1 MVKALLDIVH
11 RNRAGESIA
20 IPSVCTA
27 HPDVLRIVLR
37 YAAEV
42 NQPIVIEATSNQV
55 NQEGGYTGMT
65 PSQFVGFVSDLA
77 LNAGADPT
85 AIIFGGDHL
94 GPQAWRNLPAKEAMA
109 KADVMI
115 REYVQAGFYKIHLD
129 CSEGCAGEPAQV
141 DEQTAAQ
148 RAARLMSVALHASD
162 NPESL
167 TFVIGTEVP
176 PPGGARVDSHGDIAA
191 TTAAN
196 AAATLQAHESAF
208 VDAGLG
214 DVQALVSG
222 LVVQPG
228 VEFGPMTVYHLPLDR
243 SFDLRSVMMRWP
255 NLALEAHSTDYQK
268 PAAYPRLAELGFA
281 YQKVGPALTFAWRQA
296 IYALDQMLS
305 FLHGSAPIV
314 IPTMERIMLENAGA
328 WQSHYQGEPNAKFAQ
343 RHLALADRIR
353 YYWPHPDAQAAVSA
367 LMTAMESQ
375 TLNRSVSELFFPNS
389 TLERA
394 ELCGGLNAE
403 TLITSSV
410 EQSLEPYFFHSGS
423 FAAPTRERSA

>member
-1 MVKALLDIVH
+1 M
-11 RNRAGESIA
+11 
-20 IPSVCTA
+20 
-27 HPDVLRIVLR
+27 
-37 YAAEV
+37 
-42 NQPIVIEATSNQV
+42 
-55 NQEGGYTGMT
+55 
-65 PSQFVGFVSDLA
+65 
-77 LNAGADPT
+77 
-85 AIIFGGDHL
+85 
-94 GPQAWRNLPAKEAMA
+94 NL
-109 KADVMI
+109 
-115 REYVQAGFYKIHLD
+115 
-129 CSEGCAGEPAQV
+129 
-141 DEQTAAQ
+141 
-148 RAARLMSVALHASD
+148 
-162 NPESL
+162 
-167 TFVIGTEVP
+167 
-176 PPGGARVDSHGDIAA
+176 
-191 TTAAN
+191 
-196 AAATLQAHESAF
+196 
-208 VDAGLG
+208 
-214 DVQALVSG
+214 
-222 LVVQPG
+222 
-228 VEFGPMTVYHLPLDR
+228 
-243 SFDLRSVMMRWP
+243 
-255 NLALEAHSTDYQK
+255 QK

-423 FAAPTRERSA
+423 FAAPARERSA